1 MKNSLTNWMA
11 AISVSITTALGL
23 TSALD
28 LKIPPRVLYGLG
40 AIAVAASAVGAF
52 ATGKN
57 EDMSDPVK
65 RV

>member
-11 AISVSITTALGL
+11 AISVSVTTALGL
-23 TSALD
+23 TATFD

-40 AIAVAASAVGAF
+40 AIAVASAAVCEF

-57 EDMSDPVK
+57 EDMSDPAK